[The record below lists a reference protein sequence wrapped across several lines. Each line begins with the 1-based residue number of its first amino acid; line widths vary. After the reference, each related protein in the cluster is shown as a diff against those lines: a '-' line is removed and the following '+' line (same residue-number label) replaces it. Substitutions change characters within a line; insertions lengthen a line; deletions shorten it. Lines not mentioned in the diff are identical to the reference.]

1 MGSYRAIGE
10 FPPRIVPTLIGGE
23 GIRYIF
29 LVRQHM
35 ETHKGVY
42 ERRTPCTSI
51 AKTVLKQ
58 VIGGKNERV
67 TENQN

>member
-10 FPPRIVPTLIGGE
+10 FPLRIVPTLIGGE

-42 ERRTPCTSI
+42 GRPKGPEEASEPLVQ
-51 AKTVLKQ
+51 A
-58 VIGGKNERV
+58 
-67 TENQN
+67 